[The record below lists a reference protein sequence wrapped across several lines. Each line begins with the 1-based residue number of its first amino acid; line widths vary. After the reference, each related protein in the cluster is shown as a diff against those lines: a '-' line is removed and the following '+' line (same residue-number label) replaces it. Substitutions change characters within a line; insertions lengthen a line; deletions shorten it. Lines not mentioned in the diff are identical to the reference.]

1 MQYQPS
7 PQDFQFHRR
16 RPRRSTWRRTAAA
29 WSMLF
34 AGVLTFAVFTSHH
47 PHAAVTG
54 TANAASA
61 SASGP
66 VQVVQQVVQQQLQ
79 ALATQDAMQAFAL
92 ADSEMR
98 TQFGSAEAFLTTV
111 REQYPM
117 LMHPASVL
125 FLKPETDGTVAMQK
139 VRLTDDDGASW
150 SLTYLLN
157 RQTDNQWRI
166 SGCVVTPEGKQ
177 VLT

>member
-1 MQYQPS
+1 MQYRPT
-7 PQDFQFHRR
+7 PQDYQLHRR
-16 RPRRSTWRRTAAA
+16 RSRQPDWRRAAIA
-29 WSMLF
+29 WLLLF
-34 AGVLTFAVFTSHH
+34 ASVLTFALLTSHR
-47 PHAAVTG
+47 PRAAVTA
-54 TANAASA
+54 TAT
-61 SASGP
+61 GP
-66 VQVVQQVVQQQLQ
+66 VQVVQAVVQQQLQ

-92 ADSEMR
+92 ADNEMR

-125 FLKPETDGTVAMQK
+125 FLKPETAGSVAMQK
-139 VRLTDDDGASW
+139 VRLTDDQGSSW

-166 SGCVVTPEGKQ
+166 SGCVVEPEGKQ

>member
-1 MQYQPS
+1 MQYQPT
-7 PQDFQFHRR
+7 PQDFQLHRR
-16 RPRRSTWRRTAAA
+16 RPRHPNWRRAALA
-29 WSMLF
+29 WVVLF
-34 AGVLTFAVFTSHH
+34 TCVLTFALITSHR
-47 PHAAVTG
+47 PRTTVT
-54 TANAASA
+54 ASA
-61 SASGP
+61 TGA
-66 VQVVQQVVQQQLQ
+66 VQVVQKVVQQQLQ

-92 ADSEMR
+92 ADNDMR

-117 LMHPASVL
+117 LMHPSSVL
-125 FLKPETDGTVAMQK
+125 FLKPETAGSVAMQK
-139 VRLTDDDGASW
+139 VRLTDDQGSEW

-166 SGCVVTPEGKQ
+166 SGCVVEPEGKQ